1 MAIIRFQIF
10 TTFLYIWQS
19 FDKTVMPKVIE
30 NKLIEAFKER
40 SSFDRDEL
48 FQFYS
53 DYEPNLKEST
63 FSWRI
68 YDLKKKDIIKTIGRG
83 LYVISYKPKY
93 KPVLSDSVLKIAR
106 KINERFEEIQYAIW
120 ENQWLNEFTQHQVSN
135 QMIIVEVEKEFTES
149 IYFYLNDELRMDFFL
164 NPDEK
169 EIEFYISESSVPIVI
184 KRLVT
189 RAPITKLRDKK
200 NVIPVAT
207 LEKIMVDLFADE
219 NLFHF
224 YQGSELINIYEKI
237 LERYNI
243 NFTKLFSYAKRR
255 KKELEIKQFMNN
267 HIPNILEDIIND

>member
-1 MAIIRFQIF
+1 MAIISFQIF
-10 TTFLYIWQS
+10 ATFLYFWQS
-19 FDKTVMPKVIE
+19 FDIDIMPKIVE
-30 NKLIEAFKER
+30 NKLIEAFKGR

-48 FQFYS
+48 FQFYL
-53 DYEPNLKEST
+53 DFEPDLKEST

-83 LYVISYKPKY
+83 LYIISYKPKY
-93 KPVLSDSVLKIAR
+93 RPVLSDSVLKIAS
-106 KINERFEEIQYAIW
+106 KTNERFKEIQYAIW
-120 ENQWLNEFTQHQVSN
+120 ENQWLNEFIQHQVSN
-135 QMIIVEVEKEFTES
+135 QMIVVEVEKEFTES
-149 IYFYLNDELRMDFFL
+149 LYYYLNDSLKMDFFL
-164 NPDEK
+164 NPDDK
-169 EIEFYISESSVPIVI
+169 EIEFYISESAVPVVI

-189 RAPITKLRDKK
+189 RAPINKLKNKK
-200 NVIPVAT
+200 IAVPVAS

>member
-1 MAIIRFQIF
+1 MAKI
-10 TTFLYIWQS
+10 
-19 FDKTVMPKVIE
+19 VE
-30 NKLIEAFKER
+30 NKLIEAFKDH

-48 FQFYS
+48 FQFYL
-53 DYEPNLKEST
+53 DFEPDLKEST

-93 KPVLSDSVLKIAR
+93 KPVLSDNVLKIAR
-106 KINERFEEIQYAIW
+106 KTNERFDKIQYAIW

-135 QMIIVEVEKEFTES
+135 QMIVVEVEKEFTES
-149 IYFYLNDELRMDFFL
+149 LYYYLNDSLKMDFFL
-164 NPDEK
+164 NPDDK
-169 EIEFYISESSVPIVI
+169 EIEFYISESAVPVVI

-189 RAPITKLRDKK
+189 RAPINKLKDKK
-200 NVIPVAT
+200 NAVPVAS

-237 LERYNI
+237 LERYSI

-255 KKELEIKQFMNN
+255 KKEQEIKQFMNN
-267 HIPNILEDIIND
+267 HIPNILENIIND